1 MKSDTLI
8 GVVIFH
14 SSPHIQLWALAGF
27 TFHSSL
33 FTLHS
38 SLFTLHFSLFTLHSS
53 LFTLHFSFFTLHSSL
68 FTLIG
73 QLSAGGIDVLATGVA
88 DGRGDTCFFE
98 FSFIQL

>member
-14 SSPHIQLWALAGF
+14 SLPHIQLWVLAGF
-27 TFHSSL
+27 TFH
-33 FTLHS
+33 F
-38 SLFTLHFSLFTLHSS
+38 SLFTLHFSPHTQAHS
-53 LFTLHFSFFTLHSSL
+53 LGYTLHSSL

-73 QLSAGGIDVLATGVA
+73 QLSAGGIDVLATRVA
-88 DGRGDTCFFE
+88 DGCGDACFFE

>member
-27 TFHSSL
+27 TF
-33 FTLHS
+33 
-38 SLFTLHFSLFTLHSS
+38 HSS

>member
-38 SLFTLHFSLFTLHSS
+38 SLFTLHSS

-88 DGRGDTCFFE
+88 DGCGDACFFE
-98 FSFIQL
+98 FSLIQL